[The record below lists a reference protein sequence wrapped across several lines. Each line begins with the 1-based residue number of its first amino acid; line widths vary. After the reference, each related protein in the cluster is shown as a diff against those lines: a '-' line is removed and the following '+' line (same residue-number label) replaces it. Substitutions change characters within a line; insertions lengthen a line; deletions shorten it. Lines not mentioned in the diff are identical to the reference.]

1 MADYLGSCKQDD
13 FQKLR
18 GGLIKHMVGPAM
30 ELSHSYGDRT
40 SDQHESSR
48 LNIKNICWI
57 FQQTACYCRSKV
69 VVKSKYNSLR

>member
-30 ELSHSYGDRT
+30 ELSHGTATGLLT
-40 SDQHESSR
+40 STNPHG
-48 LNIKNICWI
+48 LI
-57 FQQTACYCRSKV
+57 
-69 VVKSKYNSLR
+69 